1 MIIVITSKRRFAM
14 KKLAVAAVVS
24 VVFCGV
30 SVASEKTLYEK
41 LGGKQAIDAVVVELT
56 NKMMKDPQLGK
67 YCKNFSKEKVEKN
80 RQLVASFICKAT
92 GGPCEYKGKDMKSA
106 HAGLN
111 ISDKD
116 WDRFVQLTQET
127 LNQFKVPADV
137 QKEFLSAVSPLKDQ
151 VVSKK

>member
-1 MIIVITSKRRFAM
+1 M
-14 KKLAVAAVVS
+14 KKVLLSVAAV
-24 VVFCGV
+24 FTFTGL
-30 SVASEKTLYEK
+30 SVAAEKTLYEK

-56 NKMMKDPQLGK
+56 NKMMKDSQLGK
-67 YCKNFSKEKVEKN
+67 YCNGFSKEKVERN

-92 GGPCEYKGKDMKSA
+92 GGPCDYKGKDMKSA

-111 ISDKD
+111 LTDKD

-151 VVSKK
+151 IVSKK